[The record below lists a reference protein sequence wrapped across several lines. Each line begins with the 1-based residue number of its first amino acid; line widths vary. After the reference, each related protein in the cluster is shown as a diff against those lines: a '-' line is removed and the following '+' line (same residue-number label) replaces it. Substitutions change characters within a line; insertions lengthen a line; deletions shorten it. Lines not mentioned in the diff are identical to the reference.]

1 MATTIQGHEA
11 VGGATKRGP
20 PDTSVKVPDGVKAA
34 AERADALVKQAAE
47 AKANA
52 PAGADQPIGAS
63 LKPPAERVPTG
74 VVTANFDPNDPN
86 PPRDVPSAPQAAPP
100 AAPQPQ
106 TQEDWEH
113 QFKSLKGRYDRDS
126 EDKRNMSRQLQETQ
140 RLLAS
145 LSVAPSTPPNGAGE
159 GSGVRF
165 AAPPPPGR
173 KITPQEVTEYG
184 NELLDVVARRAQ
196 EVTEP
201 VLAQVISELNQLKR
215 SVGGVQNT
223 VEYDARVRMYEDLA
237 HDVPNWDQINNSAQ
251 FAQWLDQPDP
261 ISGAMRR
268 NLLNMAHNGNLA
280 GRVIAIF
287 RGFLNDMGYS
297 QSNGGAP
304 ANGAGNGAAAPQRVD
319 LAAYAAPGKMKPGGT
334 EVPGEKPI
342 FNAVDIP
349 AFYRDKT
356 AGKYAGREAEMNAL
370 EAALF
375 EAGREGRIRR

>member
-1 MATTIQGHEA
+1 MATTVQGHEA
-11 VGGATKRGP
+11 VGGATKRGA
-20 PDTSVKVPDGVKAA
+20 PDTSVVVPPAVKAA
-34 AERADALVKQAAE
+34 ADRADALVKQAQE

-52 PAGADQPIGAS
+52 PTGSDQPIGAS
-63 LKPPAERVPTG
+63 LKPPAERVPPSG

-86 PPRDVPSAPQAAPP
+86 PPRDVP

-106 TQEDWEH
+106 APQPQTPEDWEH

-126 EDKRNMSRQLQETQ
+126 EDKRNMARQLQETQ

-145 LSVAPSTPPNGAGE
+145 LSVAPSAAPVAGGGE

-237 HDVPNWDQINNSAQ
+237 HDVPNWEAINNSQQ
-251 FAQWLDQPDP
+251 FATWLDQPDP

-268 NLLNMAHNGNLA
+268 NLLNMAHNSNLA

-297 QSNGGAP
+297 QSNGAAP
-304 ANGAGNGAAAPQRVD
+304 ANGAGNGAAPQRVD